1 MKKELLKEYKAMAE
15 KSTRSMEN
23 AVKIYLEN
31 LAATVPAFAEK
42 YDPKKF
48 QCCLKF
54 IIDCAKEILSRKSGD
69 VADDICYKMARDYFE
84 DELWKEEKAKGKKD
98 ETVEDSEETEDAE
111 EKAEKKATVDV
122 VPEKK
127 LQKPAPVPEQ
137 MDLFGGV

>member
-42 YDPKKF
+42 YDPKKI
-48 QCCLKF
+48 QLCLKF
-54 IIDCAKEILSRKSGD
+54 IIDCAKEILNGKNGN
-69 VADDICYKMARDYFE
+69 VDDEVCYKMARDYFE
-84 DELWKEEKAKGKKD
+84 DELWKEEKA
-98 ETVEDSEETEDAE
+98 
-111 EKAEKKATVDV
+111 EKKATVDM